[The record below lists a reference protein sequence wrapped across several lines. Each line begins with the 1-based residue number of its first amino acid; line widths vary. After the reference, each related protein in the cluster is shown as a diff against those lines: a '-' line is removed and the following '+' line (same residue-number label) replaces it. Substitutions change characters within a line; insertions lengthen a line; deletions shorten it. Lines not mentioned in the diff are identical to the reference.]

1 MDTAERLG
9 GAYIMEDPRDL
20 PPATWRLINTGA
32 SDGAAN
38 MAIDEAIM
46 RSVAEGGSP
55 PTLRFYGWA
64 PPCVSVG
71 YSQSVRKEID
81 LDRCRER
88 GYTWVRR
95 PTGGRAI
102 LHIDELTY
110 SVVAPMGEARV
121 AGDIITSY
129 RRLSLG
135 LVEGLRTLH
144 GGVVQADRMET
155 DGGGEKSAA
164 CFDVPSHYEVTA
176 YGRKLV
182 GSAQVRRNGVV
193 LQHGALP
200 LEGDVSRL
208 VDVLALSEPDRGA
221 LRDKLL
227 VRAIALDE
235 VVGRVV
241 PFDEAVEALTRG
253 FCRALNLEF
262 TSGGLSRFER
272 EAAEGLMS
280 RYSGDEWTHVR

>member
-1 MDTAERLG
+1 MEVTG
-9 GAYIMEDPRDL
+9 GVHVMEDPSNL
-20 PPATWRLINTGA
+20 PPATWRLINTGV

-46 RSVAEGGSP
+46 RSVAEDRSP

-71 YSQSVRKEID
+71 YSQSVRKEVD

-95 PTGGRAI
+95 PTGGRAL

-110 SVVAPMGEARV
+110 SIVAPQGEARV

-155 DGGGEKSAA
+155 DGGLEKSAA

-200 LEGDVSRL
+200 LEGDISRL
-208 VDVLALSEPDRGA
+208 VDVLVLPEPDRVA

-227 VRAIALDE
+227 ERAIALDV

-241 PFDEAVEALTRG
+241 PFDEAVEALIRG
-253 FCRALNLEF
+253 FGSALNLEF
-262 TSGGLSRFER
+262 TPGELSQYER
-272 EAAEGLMS
+272 EAAERLMS
-280 RYSGDEWTHVR
+280 RYTGDEWTHIR